1 MLPLIETWKSLFEW
15 SSVGLLAL
23 TFVAGA
29 GTLITTQIIN
39 RRQAAVI
46 LDLEKSAADA
56 KAVQQ
61 KVEIELAKAKTK
73 QAEAEKALLELQNL
87 IREPRALNI
96 EHAAQLL
103 ENAIQTE
110 SMASQGTGVGTVD
123 EISFVLNNQEAGN
136 LARPIGDLLRQ
147 HGWDVPAQPFP
158 AISDPPPAPGIFITV
173 HGETRGRVTNA
184 EYLSGPEGT
193 LFRVLE
199 YALHGNPAL
208 LMTSEP
214 NKAPDT
220 IGIFIGPKY

>member
-87 IREPRALNI
+87 ILPFALGATIRRWLAPSAPR
-96 EHAAQLL
+96 
-103 ENAIQTE
+103 
-110 SMASQGTGVGTVD
+110 SS
-123 EISFVLNNQEAGN
+123 S
-136 LARPIGDLLRQ
+136 
-147 HGWDVPAQPFP
+147 
-158 AISDPPPAPGIFITV
+158 
-173 HGETRGRVTNA
+173 
-184 EYLSGPEGT
+184 
-193 LFRVLE
+193 
-199 YALHGNPAL
+199 
-208 LMTSEP
+208 
-214 NKAPDT
+214 K
-220 IGIFIGPKY
+220 